1 MAAVAAARS
10 SNNSP
15 ALGSKTMHSP
25 KDTKRV
31 QLKTEEHQ
39 RKASPFAQDSRQ
51 TSPSRADA
59 QQVPTILQPEDSKP
73 PVDAAAKDNAA
84 PATAPA
90 TNAPLAPPPR
100 PNQANGQENGDYFSG
115 SHTAHLTKEP
125 NPFESAFGNPSETPG
140 KTQLPGVTSLTSPA
154 SLLPGGTP
162 GWGGSLR
169 SGPLSPAMLT
179 GPTATNDYFSS
190 DHHPFAGSFP
200 TPNES
205 SLRTGLTPGGGGSMF
220 PAPSPNSQAIY
231 NAMQSGGATPSTLD
245 FHRTAMHA
253 RAASLNNQPNNQN
266 LTMPNGATSAPQ
278 DPNIDPNIQSR
289 GFPPHSQQQQQD
301 PFGQHDANDAANS
314 LYILAQSREGRN
326 GPQQYPV
333 PQQPQQMNYMPNAPH
348 MGGVSQQQHDMS
360 PDMAKRAAKNSV
372 GSNISGSTQNEQG
385 EFSES
390 GNSEQA
396 KPQTRPRAKKAGSIK
411 AAGNGRRKA
420 EETPGKA
427 PANKKQKSI
436 GGSVNMQ
443 DDELDSD
450 EEDQQDLNDGNNG
463 NKKMTDEEKRKNFLE
478 RNRVAALKCR
488 QRKKQ
493 WLANLQ
499 QKVEIFS
506 TENDALAA
514 TVTSLREEIVGLK
527 TLLLAHK
534 DCPVSQAQG
543 ISGMAMQNIAGEPQ
557 HYANPYGMGMPQG
570 MPQQGMPPQPN
581 MQRR

>member
-1 MAAVAAARS
+1 MQHHNTDAFTVHNHVAD
-10 SNNSP
+10 P
-15 ALGSKTMHSP
+15 HT
-25 KDTKRV
+25 
-31 QLKTEEHQ
+31 
-39 RKASPFAQDSRQ
+39 
-51 TSPSRADA
+51 DA

-478 RNRVAALKCR
+478 RNRYVGSSPLFVPLINLVKELLPSSVVNARSNGLPTSSRRLKYSQLRTMPLLRLSLRFARKSLGSKLSFLHTRTARSLRLKESVVWLCR
-488 QRKKQ
+488 
-493 WLANLQ
+493 
-499 QKVEIFS
+499 
-506 TENDALAA
+506 
-514 TVTSLREEIVGLK
+514 TSLASHSTTQTHTEWACPKACHSKACHPNQTCREDRPTRSI
-527 TLLLAHK
+527 TCTPTPH
-534 DCPVSQAQG
+534 
-543 ISGMAMQNIAGEPQ
+543 I
-557 HYANPYGMGMPQG
+557 
-570 MPQQGMPPQPN
+570 
-581 MQRR
+581 RRS